1 MQGALTCG
9 QVEGQC
15 NVLSCGVCQQIFPGH
30 QHSQELHAH
39 ACAPDWEEV
48 AIVVG
53 LQETESG
60 CFYLFVSETIKQI
73 RNWGN
78 FYRQQFG
85 QSEAD
90 KQYPYVYMQFVSFV
104 QVRAYVSGVE
114 F

>member
-1 MQGALTCG
+1 MYVDSTETKWYNSVHTIDQKIKSKSNLSLFKTPTIMQGALTCG

-73 RNWGN
+73 RN
-78 FYRQQFG
+78 
-85 QSEAD
+85 
-90 KQYPYVYMQFVSFV
+90 
-104 QVRAYVSGVE
+104 
-114 F
+114 